1 MKLRIKGNSI
11 RLRLG
16 QSGVRQL
23 DSEGVVAE
31 FTDFG
36 DFNQQRFGYALHA
49 IFDDPTISARFAD
62 GRVIVRVPAG
72 AIRQWA
78 QTEQIAI
85 HAVQRTTDGS
95 ELRILI
101 EKDFECIDAS
111 ADEPQEDAFPHPDVA
126 TCVGSKPDAPAMN
139 HIGD

>member
-16 QSGVRQL
+16 QSEVRQL

-85 HAVQRTTDGS
+85 HAVQRTTDGGEMLPS
-95 ELRILI
+95 LLARYL
-101 EKDFECIDAS
+101 
-111 ADEPQEDAFPHPDVA
+111 
-126 TCVGSKPDAPAMN
+126 APCLN
-139 HIGD
+139 TIQTQPISIGTENPRL

>member
-1 MKLRIKGNSI
+1 MKMRIKGNSI

-16 QSGVRQL
+16 QSEVRRL
-23 DSEGVVAE
+23 ATEGVVAE

-36 DFNQQRFGYALHA
+36 VSCSQRFGYALHVTMEDSFA
-49 IFDDPTISARFAD
+49 SARFSD

-78 QTEQIAI
+78 QTDQIGI
-85 HAVQRTTDGS
+85 RAVQRTTDGG

-101 EKDFECIDAS
+101 EKDLECIEPA
-111 ADEPQEDAFPHPDVA
+111 ADESQEDAFPNPQLA
-126 TCVGSKPDAPAMN
+126 ACASGSD
-139 HIGD
+139 

>member
-16 QSGVRQL
+16 QSEVRRL
-23 DSEGVVAE
+23 FNEGVVGE

-36 DFNQQRFGYALHA
+36 AFSQQRFGYALHVTL
-49 IFDDPTISARFAD
+49 DDPNVSATFAD
-62 GRVIVRVPAG
+62 GRMIVRVPAG

-78 QTEQIAI
+78 QTDQISIRAL
-85 HAVQRTTDGS
+85 QRTTDGS

-101 EKDFECIDAS
+101 EKDLECIEPA
-111 ADEPQEDAFPHPDVA
+111 ADESQEDAFPNPQFGACDS
-126 TCVGSKPDAPAMN
+126 SKPRATALN
-139 HIGD
+139 QA